1 MTPFPINENK
11 CYTCK
16 TFCYQSK
23 FFVFL
28 VGGGTETCLPAQ
40 AGDACCIPLVRTNDP
55 FSAAVATGIEL
66 TRDFPIPYYFTCWI
80 CVNEAVSPTRFRTP
94 CCLHLYMTPLHSKSC
109 VPNKHCR
116 AVYLILFND

>member
-1 MTPFPINENK
+1 MKISATPAK
-11 CYTCK
+11 H
-16 TFCYQSK
+16 
-23 FFVFL
+23 FVTNPNFL
-28 VGGGTETCLPAQ
+28 FSLLEVALKHACLHRQVMLA
-40 AGDACCIPLVRTNDP
+40 ASPLVRTNDP

-109 VPNKHCR
+109 VPNKHSR